1 MDIFDHILSSR
12 NKMSNKE
19 IKAALI
25 KEELKEFKES
35 MKYQYGENYM
45 DYPEVTARIEVLE
58 NMIKSLT
65 QSE

>member
-1 MDIFDHILSSR
+1 
-12 NKMSNKE
+12 MSNKE
-19 IKAALI
+19 IKAALL

-65 QSE
+65 QCE

>member
-1 MDIFDHILSSR
+1 
-12 NKMSNKE
+12 MSNKE
-19 IKAALI
+19 IKAALL
-25 KEELKEFKES
+25 KEELKDFKES

-45 DYPEVTARIEVLE
+45 DYSEVTARIEVLE